1 MKEKKMNKPPDTVK
15 ECVAELVSYIEQTG
29 DVVYERDI
37 KAKARMLDL
46 LRTELLAYRKLRDWI
61 KEEENV

>member
-1 MKEKKMNKPPDTVK
+1 MSKPPSTVK
-15 ECVAELVSYIEQTG
+15 ECVAELVNYIEHTG
-29 DVVYERDI
+29 DIVYEKNI

-61 KEEENV
+61 MEEDHV